1 MSGDLR
7 RRSRVILDGPDRAQA
22 RAYLKGIGFDD
33 DALQRPIVGIANTW
47 TETMP
52 CNFHLRRLAERVKDG
67 VRAAGGT
74 PMEFNTVAISDGIT
88 MGTEGMRSSL
98 VSREV
103 IADSIE
109 LVVRGHMF
117 DAVIALSGCD
127 KTIPGCVMALARLS
141 DVPSLMLYG
150 GSIAPGRWRGK
161 DVTIQDVFEGI
172 GAHAA
177 GDLTDDELLDLENHA
192 SPGAGA
198 CGGQFTANTMAMAF
212 EVLGISPMGS
222 SMVPAED
229 GKKGQ
234 VAEDCGRLVLEV
246 LQNDRT
252 PAQIITRESLENAIA
267 AGAMSGGSTNL
278 VLHLLAVAYE
288 AGVELDLE
296 DFDRI
301 AWSTPLLCDLK
312 PGGRYVA
319 TDLYRAGG
327 VPLVVR
333 RLQETGLL
341 HEGALTVTGQTIAE
355 VAAAAEE
362 TEGQDVVRKPDA
374 ALKPNGG
381 FAILR
386 GNLAPEGCVVK
397 LSGHDRLEHRGPAR
411 VFESEEDAFRAVMDK
426 SIEPGEIVVIRNEG
440 PSGGPGMREM
450 LHVTAA
456 LVGEGLGD
464 SVALL
469 TDGRFSGATHG
480 FMAGHVAPEARHGG
494 PIAAVRDGDTIVFD
508 VAARELNVELSD
520 EEIADADRGLRAAR
534 GEVQR
539 RRPRQVRQARG
550 LGVRGR
556 RYQLSRLGFSR
567 RPLALARA
575 PRLGQEVEHEVIEG
589 RGPLRHRNVP
599 GRPHHD
605 LPRVRDQAL
614 ELVRVA
620 HGDDRVVL
628 APDDQRRLA
637 DLGQAVAEV
646 VIEVRAQGVQ
656 EARLAGALEEGLVG
670 QVGLEPA
677 RVARHERERVVAGAR
692 PGGDR
697 AVKARRAVRRQR
709 PHHAPDGHDRH
720 LRDVGAPDSGRR
732 DQHQLVDPLRELD
745 RDLRRD
751 EAAHRVAD
759 HVDLAELE
767 FLAERVHAAAVAR
780 DRDLIAR
787 HRGEAVTGQV
797 GCDHAPLL
805 G

>member
-1 MSGDLR
+1 MSNDLR
-7 RRSRVILDGPDRAQA
+7 SRSRVILDGPDRAQA

-88 MGTEGMRSSL
+88 MGTEGMKTSL

-109 LVVRGHMF
+109 LVSRGHMF
-117 DAVIALSGCD
+117 DAVVALCACD
-127 KTIPGCVMALARLS
+127 KTIPGCVMALARL

-150 GSIAPGRWRGK
+150 GSIAPGRWRGR

-177 GDLTDDELLDLENHA
+177 GKLTDAELTDLEDHA

-234 VAEDCGRLVLEV
+234 VAEDCGRLVLDV
-246 LQNDRT
+246 LERDLR
-252 PAQIITRESLENAIA
+252 PSAVITRQSLENAIA

-288 AGVELDLE
+288 AGVPLTID

-301 AWSTPLLCDLK
+301 AWNTPLLCDLK

-327 VPLVVR
+327 VPVVIK
-333 RLQETGLL
+333 RLQQAGLL
-341 HEGALTVTGQTIAE
+341 HEDAITVTGQTIGE

-362 TEGQDVVRKPDA
+362 PDGQDVVRPVDDP
-374 ALKPNGG
+374 LKPNGG

-386 GNLAPEGCVVK
+386 GNLSPDGCVVK
-397 LSGHDRLEHRGPAR
+397 LSGHDRTEHRGPAR
-411 VFESEEDAFRAVMDK
+411 VFESEEDAFAAVMAK
-426 SIEPGEIVVIRNEG
+426 EIEPGSVVVIRNEG

-480 FMAGHVAPEARHGG
+480 FMAGHVAPEAARGG
-494 PIAAVRDGDTIVFD
+494 PIAAVQDGDVVVFD
-508 VAARELNVELSD
+508 VSARELNVELSD
-520 EEIADADRGLRAAR
+520 EEIA
-534 GEVQR
+534 
-539 RRPRQVRQARG
+539 
-550 LGVRGR
+550 
-556 RYQLSRLGFSR
+556 
-567 RPLALARA
+567 
-575 PRLGQEVEHEVIEG
+575 
-589 RGPLRHRNVP
+589 
-599 GRPHHD
+599 
-605 LPRVRDQAL
+605 
-614 ELVRVA
+614 
-620 HGDDRVVL
+620 
-628 APDDQRRLA
+628 
-637 DLGQAVAEV
+637 
-646 VIEVRAQGVQ
+646 
-656 EARLAGALEEGLVG
+656 
-670 QVGLEPA
+670 A
-677 RVARHERERVVAGAR
+677 RVAAYEPRPPSYERGVLGKYAR
-692 PGGDR
+692 
-697 AVKARRAVRRQR
+697 Q
-709 PHHAPDGHDRH
+709 
-720 LRDVGAPDSGRR
+720 VGS
-732 DQHQLVDPLRELD
+732 
-745 RDLRRD
+745 
-751 EAAHRVAD
+751 AAT
-759 HVDLAELE
+759 
-767 FLAERVHAAAVAR
+767 
-780 DRDLIAR
+780 
-787 HRGEAVTGQV
+787 GAVTG
-797 GCDHAPLL
+797 
-805 G
+805 